1 MSKSAGIEASVHD
14 VVSSKQ
20 PPLLMLT
27 RLKRALHTY
36 FAADPI
42 PHVEVAQLMLW
53 MYTLGQSDYDQ
64 ELKQELFAGDDPV
77 TESER
82 ECITTKIYSVT
93 QRFPQFR
100 TNWNDELIQ
109 HYLDLTT
116 GDNRSTS
123 WNRDE
128 PSRDVPV
135 GLGPIRETSTK
146 PTPGPTGA
154 GSC

>member
-1 MSKSAGIEASVHD
+1 MSKSAAIEASVHD

-20 PPLLMLT
+20 PPLVMLM

-36 FAADPI
+36 FDADPI

-64 ELKQELFAGDDPV
+64 ELKQELFGGDDPV
-77 TESER
+77 KESDR
-82 ECITTKIYSVT
+82 ECITTKIYTVT
-93 QRFPQFR
+93 RRFPQLR

-109 HYLDLTT
+109 QYLDLTT
-116 GDNRSTS
+116 DGSRSTS
-123 WNRDE
+123 WTPDE
-128 PSRDVPV
+128 PSRGVPASH
-135 GLGPIRETSTK
+135 GPTRETSTR
-146 PTPGPTGA
+146 PAPGPTGA